1 VLNPFVMTKLM
12 VNARRAPLT
21 RTPADVGLDYED
33 VSFPAADG
41 VGLKGWFI
49 PSGQETPGPAVV
61 FVHGWMWNRLGNV
74 AHQTKGLKDAD
85 VDFLPAAKGLHDA
98 GFGVLLF
105 DVRRHGE
112 SESGKG
118 PLSYGPVEARDYI
131 GAVRHLRSR
140 PEVDGERIGAIGTSM
155 GGNIVMYGTPEV
167 QPIKAILA
175 IQPTRLAVFNANF
188 MRTELG
194 PLGPPMVKPM
204 ELVYA
209 AMRTPR
215 PGKHDPGV
223 PARELGDTVVQY
235 VQGTGD
241 QWGEMGIVE
250 EFASVTPK
258 VAGPVIKYPSTG
270 RYEGYR
276 YISER
281 ADDVVAFFK
290 QHL

>member
-1 VLNPFVMTKLM
+1 VLNPLVMTKLM
-12 VNARRAPLT
+12 VNARRAPLL
-21 RTPADVGLDYED
+21 RTPADAGLDYED
-33 VSFPAADG
+33 VVFPAADG

-49 PSGQETPGPAVV
+49 PSGSAEPSPAVV

-74 AHQTKGLKDAD
+74 AHQVKGLKDGD
-85 VDFLPAAKGLHDA
+85 VDFLPAAKALHDA
-98 GFGVLLF
+98 GFAVLLF

-112 SESGKG
+112 SEPGRG

-140 PEVDGERIGAIGTSM
+140 PEVDGLRIGAIGTSM
-155 GGNIVMYGTPEV
+155 GGNIVLYGTPEV

-188 MRTELG
+188 MRTEMG

-215 PGKHDPGV
+215 PAKHDPAV
-223 PARELGDTVVQY
+223 PARLLGDTVVQY

-241 QWGEMGIVE
+241 PWGRMDIVE
-250 EFASVTPK
+250 EFASATPK
-258 VAGPVIKYPSTG
+258 NAGPVIRFPSTG

-276 YISER
+276 YISEHV
-281 ADDVVAFFK
+281 DDIVSFFRR
-290 QHL
+290 HL